1 MPACIEFPFY
11 CLFLIGSALV
21 TSPSGWTTILKTKPN
36 DFSTPGGVQFTPDG
50 GVTISGYPLIKSPVV
65 RAGKILVGDFN
76 NGVGIAQAEGI
87 YLRSTETNQDD
98 FIANLITFRIEC
110 RMGIMLFSPKSF
122 VIGNV

>member
-50 GVTISGYPLIKSPVV
+50 GVTIAGYPLIKSPVV